1 MLMKTEK
8 VLDQSDSKSIFVQLQ
23 FAMDHNEMFQKAI
36 WYDGNMVSVKYS
48 TSQSIQLHFQ
58 GLLLLWNF
66 SE

>member
-36 WYDGNMVSVKYS
+36 
-48 TSQSIQLHFQ
+48 
-58 GLLLLWNF
+58 
-66 SE
+66 